1 MEQLPVF
8 YNLKGHKVVV
18 TGGGTVAARRTEI
31 SLRSGAHVTV
41 FADQLGGEF
50 DEFLERPGFVH
61 EARAAAAEDLA
72 GAVMAFGASEDEAID
87 GALYELTRAAGVP
100 ANIADVPEQCDFIMA
115 SIVDRTPL
123 VIAVSSSGTAPILA
137 RMIRA
142 RLETMLPAT
151 YGRLAEFAGQF
162 RELVSSKL
170 QNGMARRKFWE
181 RAIYG
186 PTADLVLAG
195 DETRAEEQLRAELDA
210 VVKEEQGEPVG
221 QVFLVGAGPGD
232 PDLLTFRALR
242 LMQLADVVVHDR
254 LIGEGVLNL
263 VRRDAERIYVGK
275 RPRDHTL
282 PQEEISQLLV
292 RLAKEGKRVLRL
304 KGGDP
309 FIFGRGGEEIETL
322 AAEGVPFQVVPGITA
337 ASGCASYA
345 GIPLTHRDHAQ
356 SCVFVT
362 AHRRDGVLEMDWASL
377 LRPGQTVA
385 IYMGLG
391 SLEKVAGEFVARGAD
406 AKLPAAIVDNG
417 TRSNQ
422 QVITGTLGTI
432 AADGAKA
439 ELKGPALVI
448 IGTVVSL
455 REKLQW
461 FEGEQSAS
469 NLAERSISTELLM

>member
-8 YNLKGHKVVV
+8 YNVKGRKVVI

-41 FADQLGGEF
+41 FADSLS
-50 DEFLERPGFVH
+50 DEFLEFRGRADFAH
-61 EARAAAAEDLA
+61 ETRAPVLGDLA
-72 GAVMAFGASEDEAID
+72 DAAMAFGASENEAVD
-87 GALYELTRAAGVP
+87 GALYDLTRQAGVP

-115 SIVDRTPL
+115 SIVDRSPL
-123 VIAVSSSGTAPILA
+123 VIAVSSSGTAPILS

-142 RLETMLPAT
+142 RLETMLPAS

-162 RELVSSKL
+162 REMVAHKL
-170 QNGMARRKFWE
+170 SNGLARRKFWE
-181 RAIYG
+181 RTIYG

-195 DETRAEEQLRAELDA
+195 DETRAEQQLKSELQA
-210 VVKEEQGEPVG
+210 MVNEEEGQPIG

-263 VRRDAERIYVGK
+263 VRRDAERVYVGK

-337 ASGCASYA
+337 ASGCSSYA

-362 AHRRDGVLEMDWASL
+362 AHGRDGVIDLDWTSL
-377 LRPGQTVA
+377 LRPRQTVA

-391 SLEKVAGEFVARGAD
+391 SLGKVAGEFIARGAD
-406 AKLPAAIVDNG
+406 ADLPAAVVDNG

-422 QVITGTLGTI
+422 QVVTGSLGKI
-432 AADGAKA
+432 AELAASA

-455 REKLQW
+455 RDQLQW
-461 FEGEQSAS
+461 FEGEAATPS
-469 NLAERSISTELLM
+469 LAERSISTELLI

>member
-1 MEQLPVF
+1 MEQLPIF
-8 YNLKGHKVVV
+8 CNIKNRKVVV

-31 SLRSGAHVTV
+31 SLRAGAQVTV
-41 FADQLGGEF
+41 FAETLGHEF
-50 DEFLERPGFVH
+50 KQFAGRSDFTHETRSPGPDDV
-61 EARAAAAEDLA
+61 RDAA
-72 GAVMAFGASEDEAID
+72 MAFGAAEDDTID
-87 GALYELTRAAGVP
+87 GALYELTRPAGVP
-100 ANIADVPEQCDFIMA
+100 TNIADVPDKCDFIMA
-115 SIVDRTPL
+115 SIVDRSPL
-123 VIAVSSSGTAPILA
+123 VIAISSSGAAPILA

-142 RLETMLPAT
+142 RIETMLPAS
-151 YGRLAEFAGQF
+151 YGRLAEFAGRF
-162 RELVSSKL
+162 RDLVSARLGSGL
-170 QNGMARRKFWE
+170 ARRKFWE
-181 RAIYG
+181 RTIYG
-186 PTADLVLAG
+186 ATADLVLAG
-195 DETRAEEQLRAELDA
+195 DETRAEQQLAEDLDA
-210 VVKEEQGEPVG
+210 ACKDEKNESVG

-263 VRRDAERIYVGK
+263 VRRDAERVYVGK

-362 AHRRDGVLEMDWASL
+362 AHGRDGVIDLDWTSL
-377 LRPGQTVA
+377 LRPRQTVA
-385 IYMGLG
+385 IYMGLS
-391 SLEKVAGEFVARGAD
+391 SLEQVTREFIARGAD
-406 AKLPAAIVDNG
+406 ADLPAAIIDNG
-417 TRSNQ
+417 TRENQ
-422 QVITGTLGTI
+422 KVVTASLAKLAG
-432 AADGAKA
+432 AAGAA
-439 ELKGPALVI
+439 ELEGPALVI
-448 IGTVVSL
+448 IGTVVEL
-455 REKLQW
+455 RDKLQW
-461 FEGEQSAS
+461 FEGEQGAP
-469 NLAERSISTELLM
+469 NLAERSISPELLI